1 MQGQEDFLERTLRIS
16 VIVAVAILLAT
27 IQYVV
32 SSRISFNKRNSPAT
46 QQASRLMGGRALP
59 ETYASV

>member
-1 MQGQEDFLERTLRIS
+1 MQGQEDFLERTLRIG

-32 SSRISFNKRNSPAT
+32 SSRSLYPA
-46 QQASRLMGGRALP
+46 L
-59 ETYASV
+59 